1 MSSEL
6 TVDQYIGA
14 QGISVE
20 NHETYLEGHV
30 QISPVP
36 QSQNEQTRNLF
47 KINKNNKNIWT

>member
-30 QISPVP
+30 QISPMFHKVK
-36 QSQNEQTRNLF
+36 T
-47 KINKNNKNIWT
+47 NKREIFLK